1 MYPALFGLK
10 RDAYRMSLT
19 KQAGI
24 DTYLRVASCINRLK
38 AGWVSQMPATKKRS
52 YARYTIAAVEL
63 LGTLV
68 QLERKS
74 RRMTA
79 QEMADRL
86 GIDRSTL
93 QRLEHGDPK
102 VELGLAFEA
111 CAILGIPLFEETA
124 QGLTMRLD
132 EAGKRLALLPSRVRP
147 RQLSVSDDF

>member
-1 MYPALFGLK
+1 
-10 RDAYRMSLT
+10 
-19 KQAGI
+19 
-24 DTYLRVASCINRLK
+24 
-38 AGWVSQMPATKKRS
+38 MPASKKRS

-68 QLERKS
+68 QIERKL

-93 QRLEHGDPK
+93 QRLEQGDPK

-111 CAILGIPLFEETA
+111 CAILGIRLFEEDA

>member
-1 MYPALFGLK
+1 
-10 RDAYRMSLT
+10 
-19 KQAGI
+19 
-24 DTYLRVASCINRLK
+24 
-38 AGWVSQMPATKKRS
+38 MPASKKRS

-79 QEMADRL
+79 QEMASRL

-93 QRLEHGDPK
+93 QRLEQGDPK
-102 VELGLAFEA
+102 VELGVAFEA
-111 CAILGIPLFEETA
+111 CAILSIPLFEEDA
-124 QGLTMRLD
+124 RGMAMRLE

-147 RQLSVSDDF
+147 KQLNISDDF

>member
-1 MYPALFGLK
+1 
-10 RDAYRMSLT
+10 
-19 KQAGI
+19 
-24 DTYLRVASCINRLK
+24 
-38 AGWVSQMPATKKRS
+38 MPASKKRS

-79 QEMADRL
+79 KEMADRL

-93 QRLEHGDPK
+93 QRLEQGDPK

-111 CAILGIPLFEETA
+111 CAILSIPLFEEDA
-124 QGLTMRLD
+124 RGLTMRLD
-132 EAGKRLALLPSRVRP
+132 EAGKRLALLPNRVRP
-147 RQLSVSDDF
+147 KQLSVSDDF